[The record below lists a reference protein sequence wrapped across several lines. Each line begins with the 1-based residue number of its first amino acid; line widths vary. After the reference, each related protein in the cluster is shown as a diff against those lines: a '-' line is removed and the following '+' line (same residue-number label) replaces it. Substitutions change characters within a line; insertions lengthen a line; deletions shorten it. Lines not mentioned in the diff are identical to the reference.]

1 VHISVARLALPV
13 VIGIGVA
20 VTSCSAPGT
29 VKPAVSATQSASGT
43 TVLGGLTAGPAAP
56 RLPGPVPKGYQRIGG
71 TAQGISVA
79 APASW
84 VALDPTEETA
94 QSVVNQMNLHGL
106 VASTIVQDMAAGQK
120 VHAVFV
126 LDITAAIDSPQRY
139 TPILSAYCT
148 ASGLTDTGAAGVPL
162 MKAAAVAEFEKAGA
176 THITQKDLAVGGV
189 PGTEISYQQSSSS
202 AGTLYA
208 SQLEV
213 MPKPNKAC
221 FVTVGGESEGSVV
234 SVAAATARF
243 P

>member
-1 VHISVARLALPV
+1 MHVRVAGLALPV
-13 VIGIGVA
+13 VIGIA
-20 VTSCSAPGT
+20 VTVTACSAPTTG
-29 VKPAVSATQSASGT
+29 KPAVSATQSASGAA
-43 TVLGGLTAGPAAP
+43 LPGSFIASPAAS

-84 VALDPTEETA
+84 VAVDPTKETA
-94 QSVVNQMNLHGL
+94 QSIVNQMNLHGA
-106 VASTIVQDMAAGQK
+106 VASTIAQDIEAGQK

-126 LDITAAIDSPQRY
+126 LDITAAIDSPRRY

-148 ASGLTDTGAAGVPL
+148 VSGLTDAGAAGVPL
-162 MKAAAVAEFEKAGA
+162 MKAAAAAEFEKAGA
-176 THITQKDLAVGGV
+176 THITQKDLKIGGV

-213 MPKPNKAC
+213 MPKPDKAC
-221 FVTVGGESEGSVV
+221 FVTVGGEAESNVV